1 MFWSRLDEAKQ
12 SVDADCVRIATSE
25 KLSPSKA
32 SASASITQDD
42 VIFKVSEYLFDL
54 FDANCTDAYKRIDD
68 FENRAL
74 KAFEDYENDEYTF
87 EQENLHRQ
95 FLALFEEL
103 IEGFLRTENI
113 SMDDLYSRLSSHLAT
128 SDSKDPNEALSNE
141 IADVISFYTS
151 FNDWARHMKLQSK
164 HASGRIQGFGD
175 KIFEIKQEHMEEL
188 MMRSAPRKVEPE
200 AMNESFDDGY
210 YEVDSRSL

>member
-1 MFWSRLDEAKQ
+1 
-12 SVDADCVRIATSE
+12 VGADCVRIATSE

-42 VIFKVSEYLFDL
+42 VIFKVGEYLFDL

-113 SMDDLYSRLSSHLAT
+113 SMDDLYSRLSSHFLRF
-128 SDSKDPNEALSNE
+128 LLC
-141 IADVISFYTS
+141 I
-151 FNDWARHMKLQSK
+151 
-164 HASGRIQGFGD
+164 
-175 KIFEIKQEHMEEL
+175 
-188 MMRSAPRKVEPE
+188 
-200 AMNESFDDGY
+200 
-210 YEVDSRSL
+210 